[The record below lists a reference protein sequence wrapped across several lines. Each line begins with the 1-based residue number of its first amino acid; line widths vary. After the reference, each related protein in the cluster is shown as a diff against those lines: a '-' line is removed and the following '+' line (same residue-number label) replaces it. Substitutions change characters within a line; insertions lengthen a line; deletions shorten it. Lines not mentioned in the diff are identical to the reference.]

1 MKEKFNTK
9 RIVYIAL
16 FATICF
22 VGTCI
27 NIPIQIGGGTSMIHL
42 GTTAIFLA
50 ALFIGPDA
58 GLAGAIGCALF
69 DAMNPMF
76 VAWVIPTF
84 IIKGITGY
92 VAGKIAFSRGATG
105 EKLALNIIGFI
116 SGGVVSLIGYFLV
129 NWFVFVGFYGA
140 VAKMTTSL
148 ITTTIAIVI
157 AIPLIAI
164 KPIVNKALGS
174 NKFSYNK

>member
-50 ALFIGPDA
+50 AIFIGPDA
-58 GLAGAIGCALF
+58 GLAGAIGCAIF
-69 DAMNPMF
+69 DALNPMF

-84 IIKGITGY
+84 IIKGLTGY
-92 VAGKIAFSRGATG
+92 AAGKIAFSKGSRG
-105 EKLALNIIGFI
+105 EKLSRNIVGFI
-116 SGGVVSLIGYFLV
+116 LGGIVSLIGYFLV

-140 VAKMTTSL
+140 LAKMTTSI
-148 ITTTIAIVI
+148 ITTIIAIAI
-157 AIPLIAI
+157 SIPLIAI
-164 KPIVNKALGS
+164 KPIVNRALGS
-174 NKFSYNK
+174 NMFSYNK